1 MANWVNYSLTIFII
15 LLFDSLS
22 SLNVI
27 EGDIIEP
34 HVVEE
39 EEPLEHYMSLGKVAL
54 DMTKMRHFLRNPPP

>member
-1 MANWVNYSLTIFII
+1 
-15 LLFDSLS
+15 
-22 SLNVI
+22 VI